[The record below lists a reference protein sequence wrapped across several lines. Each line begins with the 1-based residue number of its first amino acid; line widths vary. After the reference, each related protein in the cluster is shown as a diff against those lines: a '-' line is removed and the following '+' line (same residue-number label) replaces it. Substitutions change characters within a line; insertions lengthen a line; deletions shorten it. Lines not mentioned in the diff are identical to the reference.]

1 MAAWSRCAEAMARL
15 PYADPQAASPA
26 VREAL
31 TALPPL
37 NIFRMLAHAD
47 SAFVPYLRFGG
58 VLLGGLELNPEL
70 RELAILLV
78 AARTGAEYEWVQHV
92 GIAKALGIDDEQIS
106 AVERDDLQAACLST
120 DARVMLRFTAEV
132 LQRPRAA
139 DETFTALTDHFP
151 ARQIIELLLV
161 IGSYQMLARLMTTID
176 IDLDPAVG
184 SAVITEAHH
193 RLND

>member
-58 VLLGGLELNPEL
+58 VLLGG
-70 RELAILLV
+70 
-78 AARTGAEYEWVQHV
+78 T
-92 GIAKALGIDDEQIS
+92 
-106 AVERDDLQAACLST
+106 
-120 DARVMLRFTAEV
+120 
-132 LQRPRAA
+132 RAQ
-139 DETFTALTDHFP
+139 P
-151 ARQIIELLLV
+151 
-161 IGSYQMLARLMTTID
+161 
-176 IDLDPAVG
+176 
-184 SAVITEAHH
+184 
-193 RLND
+193 